1 MFRKIIAAAAAL
13 ALLAIPASAEE
24 VGRVGVDWIG
34 NDIVIESFE
43 DPEVA
48 GVTCHVAYFD
58 RSIIDRLQQGDW
70 FEDPSNSSIDCRA
83 TGAITVGDIDMD
95 TNGEEV
101 FNERRSLVFKALVVN
116 RIFDETTNALVYLS
130 HSRQANIGSAKMS
143 ISVVPL
149 IRSEVIWE
157 HGAPEDR
164 VEITR

>member
-1 MFRKIIAAAAAL
+1 MFRHIIATIVAAT
-13 ALLAIPASAEE
+13 LLSAGATAEE

-43 DPEVA
+43 DPEVT
-48 GVTCHVAYFD
+48 GVTCHVTYFD
-58 RSIIDRLQQGDW
+58 RSIIDRMQQGDW

-83 TGAITVGDIDMD
+83 TGAITIGDIDLD
-95 TNGEEV
+95 RNGEDV
-101 FNERRSLVFKALVVN
+101 FSERRALVFKSLVVK
-116 RIFDETTNALVYLS
+116 RIYDEARNALIYLS
-130 HSRQANIGSAKMS
+130 HSREVNIGSAKMS

-149 IRSEVIWE
+149 VGAEVGWE